1 MGSLLAL
8 IHPFGEACQ
17 REFKIAIKY
26 VSVIKK
32 NCTKE
37 PRRIIFVLIGF
48 HPETQSDEIIK
59 ESDLSGREI
68 T

>member
-32 NCTKE
+32 NCT
-37 PRRIIFVLIGF
+37 
-48 HPETQSDEIIK
+48 
-59 ESDLSGREI
+59 
-68 T
+68 

>member
-17 REFKIAIKY
+17 RELKIAIKY

-32 NCTKE
+32 NCN
-37 PRRIIFVLIGF
+37 
-48 HPETQSDEIIK
+48 
-59 ESDLSGREI
+59 
-68 T
+68 